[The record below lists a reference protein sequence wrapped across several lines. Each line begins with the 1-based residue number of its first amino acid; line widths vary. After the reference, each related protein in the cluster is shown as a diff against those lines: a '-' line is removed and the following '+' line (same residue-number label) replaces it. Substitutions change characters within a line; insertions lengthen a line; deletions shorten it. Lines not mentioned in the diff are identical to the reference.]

1 MNLCD
6 FLMGMNLSGGSGGGG
21 GGDPETKAIVDN
33 AVENHG
39 IGTVY
44 TETILAPV
52 TVTPGDWDANSM
64 YTLTGVALDLVLGET
79 YSVAVNGT
87 TYNIDA
93 VDANGKIALPLMDL
107 GIAVIAGL
115 EGPPATDP
123 YIFAFQGA
131 PAESMTFSI
140 VQDAINKIDSKFFD
154 PWDFVLFIDN
164 ASNASPVVIK
174 GEQEAIV
181 ERLKG
186 PNPMIKAFVFAKYPG
201 FEPGQ
206 YVYSQGLPQLNLFAS
221 EEPHDTYDSVVV
233 VPCTPDSTIDLH
245 LDNTPWCWLPDGT
258 WVVD

>member
-6 FLMGMNLSGGSGGGG
+6 FLMGMNLSGGSGGG

-44 TETILAPV
+44 TETILESV
-52 TVTPGDWDANSM
+52 TVAPEDWDVNNR

-79 YSVAVNGT
+79 YTVTANGV

-93 VDANGKIALPLMDL
+93 VDADGEIALPLMDM
-107 GIAVIAGL
+107 GIGIIAGS

-140 VQDAINKIDSKFFD
+140 VQDAINKIDNKFID

-164 ASNASPVVIK
+164 AANASPVVIK

-186 PNPMIKAFVFAKYPG
+186 PNPMIKTFVFARYPG
-201 FEPGQ
+201 FETGH
-206 YVYSQGLPQLNLFAS
+206 YVYSQGLPVLTLFAS
-221 EEPHDTYDSVVV
+221 EEPYDTYDSVVV
-233 VPCTPDSTIDLH
+233 TPCTPDSKMFF
-245 LDNTPWCWLPDGT
+245 DNLPWCWYPDGT
-258 WVVD
+258 WEML

>member
-1 MNLCD
+1 MNPCD
-6 FLMGMNLSGGSGGGG
+6 FLMGMNLSGGSGGG

-52 TVTPGDWDANSM
+52 TIAPGDWDANNK

-79 YSVAVNGT
+79 YPVTVNGT
-87 TYNIDA
+87 TYNVAA
-93 VDANGKIALPLMDL
+93 VDVDGEIALPLMDL
-107 GIAVIAGL
+107 GIGIIAGS
-115 EGPPATDP
+115 EGPPVTDP
-123 YIFAFQGA
+123 SIFAFQGA

-140 VQDAINKIDSKFFD
+140 EQETVNAIDSKFID

-164 ASNASPVVIK
+164 AESNPPVVIK

-186 PNPMIKAFVFAKYPG
+186 PNPMIKAFVFARYSG
-201 FEPGQ
+201 FETGH
-206 YVYSQGLPQLNLFAS
+206 YFYSQGLPMLNLLAS
-221 EEPHDTYDSVVV
+221 ENVTYDSVVV
-233 VPCTPDSTIDLH
+233 TPCTPNSNMTFDD
-245 LDNTPWCWLPDGT
+245 TPWCWYPDGT
-258 WVVD
+258 WERR

>member
-6 FLMGMNLSGGSGGGG
+6 FLMGMNLSGGSGGG

-52 TVTPGDWDANSM
+52 TVAPGDWDANNR

-79 YSVAVNGT
+79 YRVSVNGT
-87 TYNIDA
+87 TYNVAA
-93 VDANGKIALPLMDL
+93 VEVGGEIGLPLMDL
-107 GIAVIAGL
+107 GIAVIAGS

-123 YIFAFQGA
+123 YIFAFQGT

-140 VQDAINKIDSKFFD
+140 EQDTINKIDSKFID

-181 ERLKG
+181 EQLKG
-186 PNPMIKAFVFAKYPG
+186 PNPMIKAFVFARYPG
-201 FEPGQ
+201 VETGQ
-206 YVYSQGLPQLNLFAS
+206 YVYSQGLPQLNLYAS
-221 EEPHDTYDSVVV
+221 DAPDTYDSVVV
-233 VPCTPDSTIDLH
+233 VPCTPLSNMA
-245 LDNTPWCWLPDGT
+245 LDDTPWCWFPDGT
-258 WVVD
+258 WEKL

>member
-6 FLMGMNLSGGSGGGG
+6 FLMGMNLSGGSGGG

-52 TVTPGDWDANSM
+52 TIAPGDWDANNK
-64 YTLTGVALDLVLGET
+64 YTLTGVALDLVLGKT
-79 YSVAVNGT
+79 YLVAVNGT
-87 TYNIDA
+87 TYNVEAIS
-93 VDANGKIALPLMDL
+93 GGGEIGLRLMDL
-107 GIAVIAGL
+107 GIIIIAGS
-115 EGPPATDP
+115 PATEP
-123 YIFAFQGA
+123 YIFAFTGA

-140 VQDAINKIDSKFFD
+140 EQDAINKIDSKFID

-164 ASNASPVVIK
+164 AENNPPVVIK

-201 FEPGQ
+201 FETGQ
-206 YVYSQGLPQLNLFAS
+206 YVYSQGLPQLHLFAS
-221 EEPHDTYDSVVV
+221 EEPYDTYDSVVV
-233 VPCTPDSTIDLH
+233 APCTPDSNMTF
-245 LDNTPWCWLPDGT
+245 DNTPWCWLPDGT
-258 WVVD
+258 WVVN

>member
-6 FLMGMNLSGGSGGGG
+6 FLMGLNLSGGSGGG

-33 AVENHG
+33 AIANHG

-52 TVTPGDWDANSM
+52 TVAPEDWDANNI

-79 YSVAVNGT
+79 YPVSVNGT
-87 TYNIDA
+87 TYNVAA
-93 VDANGKIALPLMDL
+93 VDAGGEIGLPLMDL
-107 GIAVIAGL
+107 GIAVIAGS
-115 EGPPATDP
+115 EGPPATAP
-123 YIFAFQGA
+123 YIFAFRGA

-140 VQDAINKIDSKFFD
+140 AQDAINKIDSKFID
-154 PWDFVLFIDN
+154 PWDFVLFIDK

-201 FEPGQ
+201 FETGQ

-221 EEPHDTYDSVVV
+221 EEPYDTYDSVVV
-233 VPCTPDSTIDLH
+233 VPCTPDSNLL

-258 WVVD
+258 WEML